1 VKFSSTGCKPS
12 FHIHVRTQKNAAKSG
27 GFAKRFRS
35 AAAGTDIAK
44 DMDVQSELIMKKF
57 LTTLFAAMAFINLA
71 CATEFAPGQA
81 VGELVVL
88 PTPHLQWSWP
98 YSASNVVF
106 NIYSATNLAA
116 PHSAWTIIG
125 TTASTSFPI
134 TLTLP
139 AQYFFVVASNTVT
152 SAVSSAP

>member
-1 VKFSSTGCKPS
+1 
-12 FHIHVRTQKNAAKSG
+12 
-27 GFAKRFRS
+27 
-35 AAAGTDIAK
+35 
-44 DMDVQSELIMKKF
+44 
-57 LTTLFAAMAFINLA
+57 MAFINLA